1 MLHVRVQGR
10 DANADLRTRDER
22 EVRIERY
29 SAVRVDLR
37 LDARDRLKILSRVVT
52 AILVGKAP

>member
-1 MLHVRVQGR
+1 MLHVRVQSR
-10 DANADLRTRDER
+10 DTNTDLITRDER

-37 LDARDRLKILSRVVT
+37 IEALDRLKILSRVVT

>member
-1 MLHVRVQGR
+1 MLHVRVQSR
-10 DANADLRTRDER
+10 DTNTDLITRDDR

-52 AILVGKAP
+52 AILVGKTP

>member
-1 MLHVRVQGR
+1 MLHVRVQSR

-29 SAVRVDLR
+29 SAVRVDFR
-37 LDARDRLKILSRVVT
+37 LEALDRLKILSRVVT

>member
-1 MLHVRVQGR
+1 MLHVRVQSR